1 MQLRTILNR
10 IQKHKDFVYGT
21 VRFGPSDGP
30 LSLEIKLQARSGTQ
44 GRCSGCEQPRP
55 GYDRLRERRFE
66 FVPMW
71 GILIYFLYALRRVDC
86 PNCGVVVEK
95 VPWAQGKETLC
106 LSYQWFLAGWAKRL
120 SWTEVAEVFR
130 SSWGKVFR
138 SVQMAVQWGLAHRD
152 LSAIESLGIDELSW
166 QMGQKY
172 LTLVYQ
178 IDGHCKRLLWVGRER
193 TEATLEQF
201 FDWLGTERT
210 AVLKYVCS
218 DMWKNYLKVIAR
230 RAGQALNI
238 LDRFHIMAKMSK
250 AIDEVRAQEA
260 KELVRKGHQPL
271 LKKTRWL
278 LLKRPENLTEKQ
290 ELRLA
295 DLVRYNLRAVRSYLL
310 KEDFQAFWEYV
321 SPGWAGKFLDRW
333 CKRAMRSRLE
343 PMKEVA
349 RMLRN
354 HRELL
359 LNWFRAK
366 GTLSSGTVEGF
377 NNKARLTTRRAYGFR
392 TYQAAEIALYHT
404 LGRLPEPLFT
414 HRFC

>member
-10 IQKHKDFVYGT
+10 IQKHKDFVYDT

-30 LSLEIKLQARSGTQ
+30 LSLEIKLRARAGTQ

-130 SSWGKVFR
+130 SAWGKVFR
-138 SVQMAVQWGLAHRD
+138 SVQMAVLWGLAHRD

-193 TEATLEQF
+193 TEATLRCWPYRPQNRP
-201 FDWLGTERT
+201 G
-210 AVLKYVCS
+210 AGSACP
-218 DMWKNYLKVIAR
+218 AR
-230 RAGQALNI
+230 PA
-238 LDRFHIMAKMSK
+238 
-250 AIDEVRAQEA
+250 
-260 KELVRKGHQPL
+260 
-271 LKKTRWL
+271 W
-278 LLKRPENLTEKQ
+278 
-290 ELRLA
+290 
-295 DLVRYNLRAVRSYLL
+295 
-310 KEDFQAFWEYV
+310 
-321 SPGWAGKFLDRW
+321 PG
-333 CKRAMRSRLE
+333 
-343 PMKEVA
+343 
-349 RMLRN
+349 
-354 HRELL
+354 
-359 LNWFRAK
+359 
-366 GTLSSGTVEGF
+366 
-377 NNKARLTTRRAYGFR
+377 
-392 TYQAAEIALYHT
+392 
-404 LGRLPEPLFT
+404 
-414 HRFC
+414 

>member
-1 MQLRTILNR
+1 M
-10 IQKHKDFVYGT
+10 
-21 VRFGPSDGP
+21 
-30 LSLEIKLQARSGTQ
+30 
-44 GRCSGCEQPRP
+44 
-55 GYDRLRERRFE
+55 RERRFE

-86 PNCGVVVEK
+86 PSCGVVVEK

-138 SVQMAVQWGLAHRD
+138 SVQMAVLWGLAHRD

-178 IDGHCKRLLWVGRER
+178 IDGYCKRLLWVGRER
-193 TEATLEQF
+193 TEATLERF
-201 FDWLGTERT
+201 FDWLGKERT
-210 AVLKYVCS
+210 ASLKYVCS
-218 DMWKNYLKVIAR
+218 DMWKNYLRVIAR

-238 LDRFHIMAKMSK
+238 LDRFHIMSKMSK

-260 KELVRKGHQPL
+260 KELARKGHEPL

-321 SPGWAGKFLDRW
+321 SAGWAGKFLDRW

-343 PMKEVA
+343 PMKAVA

-366 GTLSSGTVEGF
+366 GALSSGTVEGF